1 MQFEY
6 KKTGHQAGF
15 FCFRFALLSQEATS
29 VPPERIDYAAP
40 HDSGSNHPLP
50 KRNCPL
56 PPSNT
61 ETSAPP
67 PQASSFQQQLLKLV
81 NEGKWWLAP
90 VATVISV
97 ILLSKYLWTIGHPEL
112 LVASLGDVP
121 NLLVWL
127 LFATF
132 GLMVILLLT
141 AVPSFSLLLC
151 MSLITSNREDEVV
164 LAKRLMPVVLIG
176 FLLLGG
182 FLLASTYDLSAPPLL
197 VFTGACLL
205 STALATWAL
214 AGNADVRRRFVNLGA
229 GPIKPGR
236 RKFYATLRIL
246 VAGIFL
252 GFTAMTGVVPA
263 EVSLGAWRGSETE
276 NEALKFIGICMVF
289 MFLSMLPIT
298 AFYTMPG
305 TVIKR
310 LGTAAQVLAGVFL
323 LSIFM
328 LPALLD
334 IWVFGGGNMMKLRD
348 NRALPYLVDKADY
361 PVATFDPTL
370 WEVSKI
376 TDDDKFYTI
385 KAFQQYRFGDVLLL
399 CPGRYAGV
407 QLKRIADYAD
417 KCWSTS
423 VAKVKPASPRKE
435 VIPSKALLA
444 EEPNCTS
451 VKTPTRPPQ
460 KIETGRT
467 CLFQHPL

>member
-1 MQFEY
+1 M
-6 KKTGHQAGF
+6 
-15 FCFRFALLSQEATS
+15 S
-29 VPPERIDYAAP
+29 
-40 HDSGSNHPLP
+40 LP
-50 KRNCPL
+50 NP
-56 PPSNT
+56 
-61 ETSAPP
+61 ETSALPL
-67 PQASSFQQQLLKLV
+67 QSTEDSSFQQRLLKLV
-81 NEGKWWLAP
+81 SEGKWWVVP
-90 VATVISV
+90 VATVMSI
-97 ILLSKYLWTIGHPEL
+97 ILLSKYLWTIGHPQL

-127 LFATF
+127 LFASF

-151 MSLITSNREDEVV
+151 MSLVTAKRDDEVV

-176 FLLLGG
+176 FVLLGG
-182 FLLASTYDLSAPPLL
+182 FMLASTYDLSAPPWL

-214 AGNADVRRRFVNLGA
+214 AGNDDVRSRFISLGP
-229 GPIKPGR
+229 GPIKPWR
-236 RKFYATLRIL
+236 RKVYATMKVL

-252 GFTAMTGVVPA
+252 GFTAMTGVFPT

-289 MFLSMLPIT
+289 MFFSMLPVT

-305 TVIKR
+305 TLIKR
-310 LGTAAQVLAGVFL
+310 LATAGQVLAGVFL

-334 IWVFGGGNMMKLRD
+334 IWVFAGGNMMKLRD
-348 NRALPYLVDKADY
+348 NRALPYIIDKGDY
-361 PVATFDPTL
+361 PTATFDPAL
-370 WEVSKI
+370 WKVSKI
-376 TDDDKFYTI
+376 DGDDKFYTI

-417 KCWSTS
+417 KCWPTS
-423 VAKVKPASPRKE
+423 VAKVKPASPRRDVVANTSLPAQE
-435 VIPSKALLA
+435 NS
-444 EEPNCTS
+444 CTS
-451 VKTPTRPPQ
+451 VPKPTRPPQ
-460 KIETGRT
+460 KIENSRT
-467 CLFQHPL
+467 CLFQRPL

>member
-1 MQFEY
+1 M
-6 KKTGHQAGF
+6 
-15 FCFRFALLSQEATS
+15 S
-29 VPPERIDYAAP
+29 
-40 HDSGSNHPLP
+40 LP
-50 KRNCPL
+50 NP
-56 PPSNT
+56 
-61 ETSAPP
+61 ETSALPL
-67 PQASSFQQQLLKLV
+67 QSTEDSSFQQRLLKLV
-81 NEGKWWLAP
+81 SEGKWWVVP
-90 VATVISV
+90 VATVMSI
-97 ILLSKYLWTIGHPEL
+97 ILLSKYLWTIGHPQL

-127 LFATF
+127 LFASF

-151 MSLITSNREDEVV
+151 MSLVTAKRDDEVV

-176 FLLLGG
+176 FVLLGG
-182 FLLASTYDLSAPPLL
+182 FMLASTYDLSAPPWL

-214 AGNADVRRRFVNLGA
+214 AGNDDVRSRFISLGT
-229 GPIKPGR
+229 GPIKPWR
-236 RKFYATLRIL
+236 RKVYATMKVL

-252 GFTAMTGVVPA
+252 GFTAMTGVFPT

-289 MFLSMLPIT
+289 MFLSMLPVT
-298 AFYTMPG
+298 AFYTMPS
-305 TVIKR
+305 TLIKR
-310 LGTAAQVLAGVFL
+310 LATAGQVLAGVFL

-334 IWVFGGGNMMKLRD
+334 IWVFAGGNMMKLRD
-348 NRALPYLVDKADY
+348 NRSLPYIIDKGDY
-361 PVATFDPTL
+361 PTATFDPAL

-376 TDDDKFYTI
+376 DGDNKFYTI

-417 KCWSTS
+417 KCWPTS
-423 VAKVKPASPRKE
+423 VAKVKPASPRKDVVANTSLPAQE
-435 VIPSKALLA
+435 NS
-444 EEPNCTS
+444 CTS
-451 VKTPTRPPQ
+451 VPKPTRPPQ
-460 KIETGRT
+460 KIENSRT
-467 CLFQHPL
+467 CLFQRPL